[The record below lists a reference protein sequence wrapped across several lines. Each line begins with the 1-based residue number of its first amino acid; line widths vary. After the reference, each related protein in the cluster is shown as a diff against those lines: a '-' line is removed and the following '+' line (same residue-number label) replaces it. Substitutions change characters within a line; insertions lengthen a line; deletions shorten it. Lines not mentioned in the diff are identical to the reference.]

1 MLMFGW
7 DFEVGAWSRFWI
19 CLIKICVRICDMTS
33 RNYFGKQNSTLGSV
47 VPLAML
53 LYNMYHLIIDNKMW
67 KPFKS
72 YSSAS
77 FFCVGILSTE
87 SFKWGQEVHY
97 ILLVFPQAAHVHAP
111 LLVQDVITIN
121 IVTNKHIK
129 LDSFKT
135 LRTHKKIHLHKFS
148 SQSSSFYPETP
159 SAIKLSPRMHF
170 FLTIFDKY
178 FPHLWLGMW
187 QRQEKDKD

>member
-1 MLMFGW
+1 MFGW
-7 DFEVGAWSRFWI
+7 YFEVGAWSRLRT
-19 CLIKICVRICDMTS
+19 CLIKICLRICDMS
-33 RNYFGKQNSTLGSV
+33 LRSYFGKQNSTLGSV

-170 FLTIFDKY
+170 FSHHIRQIFSSPLTRYVTKTRK
-178 FPHLWLGMW
+178 G
-187 QRQEKDKD
+187 

>member
-1 MLMFGW
+1 MSLR
-7 DFEVGAWSRFWI
+7 S
-19 CLIKICVRICDMTS
+19 
-33 RNYFGKQNSTLGSV
+33 YFGKQNSTLGSV